1 VTITMFDRVVDR
13 FRQGRLPGTDGDAT
27 IGGDHARAAGPPIAL
42 QPGGAD
48 PGVDDHRLSG
58 FDLRSVCEFALRFFG
73 CVAAMVMAGTFVL
86 WVFASLLG
94 LVSAFEEFM
103 QGIGFTDFRL
113 LSIEFLFGLALL
125 TAAVMTFMVGMTVVA
140 ALLYNVI
147 ASRWGGVR
155 IFVSDDSQD
164 SASVA
169 DLAAGASTNA
179 SGATSR
185 GNGMKR
191 VTVGRSTAP
200 RVGGNGARPKRNG
213 TRPMA

>member
-1 VTITMFDRVVDR
+1 MFDRVVDR

-27 IGGDHARAAGPPIAL
+27 VKGDSALAVGPPIVI
-42 QPGGAD
+42 QPGPSD
-48 PGVDDHRLSG
+48 PRVNDHRLSG
-58 FDLRSVCEFALRFFG
+58 FDLHSVVVFAARFFA

-125 TAAVMTFMVGMTVVA
+125 TAAFMTFMVGMTVVA
-140 ALLYNVI
+140 AGLYNVL

-155 IFVSDDSQD
+155 IFVSDDVPNAVTAPSNGNG
-164 SASVA
+164 SGNG
-169 DLAAGASTNA
+169 AAV
-179 SGATSR
+179 R
-185 GNGMKR
+185 GNGVKR
-191 VTVGRSTAP
+191 VTVRRAPAP
-200 RVGGNGARPKRNG
+200 RVRENG
-213 TRPMA
+213 TRPKRRGPSAVA